1 MKRYHGDFCYLTD
14 IGNKRL
20 TNEDKALI
28 LSNSK
33 GNVLMVVCDGIG
45 GHRRGDVASSLAMRL
60 LEKAFQKKERFLTL
74 RGAKHWLE
82 KTIRDINETIY
93 NEEKD
98 VPYNEHMGTTLV
110 ACLLLGSH
118 IIFVNVGDSRAYTL
132 RSNASGSVYDFEQV
146 TTDDTIADYLV
157 NIGRITKEEREQYTS
172 RHVLTN
178 AMGLFPSVRLE
189 MKVLSFKE
197 KKASKK
203 ENDEYSISHI
213 LLCSDGLF
221 SMVGK
226 EEMISALLADEDT
239 ENKVE
244 TLITL
249 AKNNGGDDNMAVGLW
264 EATHA

>member
-1 MKRYHGDFCYLTD
+1 
-14 IGNKRL
+14 
-20 TNEDKALI
+20 
-28 LSNSK
+28 
-33 GNVLMVVCDGIG
+33 
-45 GHRRGDVASSLAMRL
+45 
-60 LEKAFQKKERFLTL
+60 
-74 RGAKHWLE
+74 
-82 KTIRDINETIY
+82 
-93 NEEKD
+93 
-98 VPYNEHMGTTLV
+98 
-110 ACLLLGSH
+110 
-118 IIFVNVGDSRAYTL
+118 
-132 RSNASGSVYDFEQV
+132 
-146 TTDDTIADYLV
+146 
-157 NIGRITKEEREQYTS
+157 
-172 RHVLTN
+172 
-178 AMGLFPSVRLE
+178 MGLFPSVRLE

-249 AKNNGGDDNMAVGLW
+249 AKNNGGDDNIAVALW